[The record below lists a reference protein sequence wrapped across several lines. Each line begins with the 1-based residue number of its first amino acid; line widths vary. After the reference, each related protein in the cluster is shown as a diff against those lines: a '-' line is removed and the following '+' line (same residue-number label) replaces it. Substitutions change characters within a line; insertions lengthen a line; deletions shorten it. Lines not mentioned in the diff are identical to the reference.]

1 MGPSAAGFILGFV
14 LGAVP
19 PLTDDVR
26 ARLAGA
32 IDGGEDHADAFGAL
46 VENIGRW
53 TPGLGD
59 ARVRP
64 DPDLDRVQ
72 ADPAAY
78 RGELFRIAGILDQL
92 SWLPTP
98 HAAIAEWFVRD
109 EAGRPILVYV
119 YGLSSDHEFQPGQPV
134 TLPARFYKNVA
145 DTARD
150 GRVHQYPAFVGAF
163 PQPVRNGPAF
173 GQLWVVVAAV
183 AVLLVVFLAL
193 VVFVRRSDRSSHFG
207 PRLVMREAD
216 LGEPPLPDDPVKALA
231 ELRRRAQAP
240 DP

>member
-1 MGPSAAGFILGFV
+1 MSPSIV
-14 LGAVP
+14 LLVLATVP

-32 IDGGEDHADAFGAL
+32 VDGGEDRGDAFEAL
-46 VENIGRW
+46 VENVGRW

-59 ARVRP
+59 ARVRL
-64 DPDLDRVQ
+64 DPDLDRLG

-78 RGELFRIAGILDQL
+78 RGELFQIAGILDQQ

-109 EAGRPILVYV
+109 DAGRPILIYV
-119 YGLSSDHEFQPGQPV
+119 YGLPSDHEFQPGHQV
-134 TLPARFYKNVA
+134 TLPARFYKHVA

-150 GRVHQYPAFVGAF
+150 GRIHQYPAFVGAF
-163 PQPVRNGPAF
+163 PQPVRGGA
-173 GQLWVVVAAV
+173 GIGRLWLVVAAV
-183 AVLLVVFLAL
+183 AVLLVIFLAL
-193 VVFVRRSDRSSHFG
+193 VVFVRRSGRSAHIRS
-207 PRLVMREAD
+207 RLVMVEAD
-216 LGEPPLPDDPVKALA
+216 RGETPLPDDPVEALD
-231 ELRRRAQAP
+231 ELRRRAGAP

>member
-1 MGPSAAGFILGFV
+1 MSASASGLIIL
-14 LGAVP
+14 LTLATVP

-32 IDGGEDHADAFGAL
+32 VDSGEDHADAFGAL

-59 ARVRP
+59 ALVRLN
-64 DPDLDRVQ
+64 PDLDRLQ
-72 ADPAAY
+72 ENPAAY
-78 RGELFRIAGILDQL
+78 RGELFQIAGILEQQ

-109 EAGRPILVYV
+109 DAGRPILIYV
-119 YGLSSDHEFQPGQPV
+119 YGLPSDHDFQPGHPV
-134 TLPARFYKNVA
+134 TLPARFYKHVA

-150 GRVHQYPAFVGAF
+150 GRIHQYPAFVGAF
-163 PQPVRNGPAF
+163 PQPVRAGAGL
-173 GQLWVVVAAV
+173 GQLGVVVAAI

-193 VVFVRRSDRSSHFG
+193 MVFVRRPGRSSHIRSR
-207 PRLVMREAD
+207 PVMTEAY
-216 LGEPPLPDDPVKALA
+216 LGETPLSDDPVEALA
-231 ELRRRAQAP
+231 ELRRRAEAP